1 MFLVIVMAN
10 TNIESGMEGL
20 ILSLVGE
27 DDEGLT
33 FDIEAYQHNPNDLSL
48 VVIGLLL
55 QKDQLGLTL

>member
-1 MFLVIVMAN
+1 
-10 TNIESGMEGL
+10 MEGL

-27 DDEGLT
+27 DDEGLN